1 MSGIRG
7 KDTRPE
13 MQVRRMLHAAGYRYR
28 LHDRKLP
35 GKPDLVLRKHRVV
48 IMVQG
53 CFWHG
58 HDNCR
63 LFRLPK
69 SRTEFWKE
77 KISGNIARDSRN
89 LAELGELGWR
99 SVLIWECA
107 LKGANR
113 LNDGKI
119 LETINA
125 FISVTGSKVMEIRGA
140 RDDR

>member
-7 KDTRPE
+7 KDTKPE